1 MFYIMFLVFVLIAL
15 FPKISMR
22 IRLICFG
29 FALSALPISVA
40 TDSYRFGLFA
50 YDGLI
55 IAMGLSWFFYAL
67 YNRKISKYEIYFGIL
82 TISLTILA
90 ILNYSENV
98 FDKYFIRDMRIFLY
112 IITVV
117 VFTNIISK
125 LTIYENDALIIFAS
139 SSIFSIVYWLLL
151 NMGLNFIND
160 SYYIENSY
168 RYIAVSTF
176 ISATGL
182 AFFDRFSDSLI
193 SIRSRLILEI
203 LMLTAVVVSGLRLLL
218 FATIIVYLIRR
229 LRKFSGGIY
238 IIFLL
243 ISGVGLIGVARIID
257 FAPLIELN
265 QRIDDYSIS
274 QLEDDFDTRL
284 SPEIFNENSDSTAEG
299 WNSFNSLFGTGF
311 GTTFYVPWFDYREGK
326 DVYNNFIDSAYVT
339 LIYKFGLIG
348 IILLFLPIFNMFK
361 VSDRTSLGDF
371 FSILIFVSLL
381 YIGYCLPY
389 QIDSIGIWIAFTVL
403 FSKVR
408 RIDHTRL
415 NRKITGQRLGPSPG
429 DMRSAGV

>member
-1 MFYIMFLVFVLIAL
+1 MFYIMFLVFVVIAL
-15 FPKISMR
+15 LPKLSLR
-22 IRLICFG
+22 IRFICFG

-50 YDGLI
+50 HDGFL
-55 IAMGLSWFFYAL
+55 IAMGLLWFFYAL
-67 YNRKISKYEIYFGIL
+67 HNRKVSKYEIYFGIL
-82 TISLTILA
+82 VIFLTILA

-98 FDKYFIRDMRIFLY
+98 FDKYFIRDLRIFLY
-112 IITVV
+112 VLMVV
-117 VFTNIISK
+117 VFANIISK
-125 LTIYENDALIIFAS
+125 LTINENDALIIFAS
-139 SSIFSIVYWLLL
+139 SAVFSIIYWLLL
-151 NMGLNFIND
+151 NMGLNFSND

-182 AFFDRFSDSLI
+182 AFFDRFSDSQI

-229 LRKFSGGIY
+229 LRSFSGGIY

-243 ISGVGLIGVARIID
+243 IAGVGLIGIARIID

-265 QRIDDYSIS
+265 QRIDDYSIA
-274 QLEDDFDTRL
+274 QLVDDMDTRL
-284 SPEIFNENSDSTAEG
+284 SPEIFNENSNSTAEG
-299 WNSFNSLFGTGF
+299 LGSFHSLFGAGF

-326 DVYNNFIDSAYVT
+326 DVYNNFIDSSYVT
-339 LIYKFGLIG
+339 LIYKFGVIG
-348 IILLFLPIFNMFK
+348 LILLILPIFNIFK
-361 VSDRTSLGDF
+361 VSDRTSLRDF
-371 FSILIFVSLL
+371 FSILIFISLL

-389 QIDSIGIWIAFTVL
+389 QIDTIGIWVAFAVL

-408 RIDHTRL
+408 RIDHSRL
-415 NRKITGQRLGPSPG
+415 NRKTSRQRLTPLA
-429 DMRSAGV
+429 R